1 VYNTPRA
8 IRRQEVYV
16 LTREALGERIAQ
28 ERKRAGLTQEQ
39 LAAAL
44 GLERTAVT
52 RIEQGSQ
59 GLETLQL
66 SAIADALGRPPMVF
80 FEPEDQ
86 SLELLLHAPEAR
98 GSEVRHWLQ
107 WLDGFV
113 RDYEFLRSLPAVERA

>member
-1 VYNTPRA
+1 M
-8 IRRQEVYV
+8 
-16 LTREALGERIAQ
+16 LTRVALGRRIAQ

-59 GLETLQL
+59 GLDTLQL
-66 SAIADALGRPPMVF
+66 SAIAEALGRPPMVF
-80 FEPEDQ
+80 FEAQDEP
-86 SLELLLHAPEAR
+86 LELLLRTPEAR
-98 GSEVRHWLQ
+98 RAEVRDWVE

-113 RDYEFLRSLPAVERA
+113 RDYEFLRGLAVEEK